1 VPTRLVGK
9 KPDFCL
15 AILSEDTLQNASV
28 PQEMKP
34 LRKSEGKEAFGGATS
49 NMGGRAPLP
58 DESSGETLISPLAK
72 TKILIVHHVCWIR
85 RAVRNLINQSERF
98 AVCAETDDPRDA
110 ITLFEQHQPKIVVL
124 DLVLAQGDGFTFI
137 KSLIK
142 LSPAALILVLSSD
155 EGVMSICRAL
165 RAGAVGYL
173 TVEDGDLE
181 LPIALD
187 TIAAGAYYVSKRL
200 WNVVLKSFARGALRQ
215 IKADAN
221 LLTDRELEVFSLI
234 GRGAG
239 VVEMAEKLGV
249 SGKTVET
256 HQMRI
261 KQKLNLGSAADLRKY
276 AVHSMAKM

>member
-1 VPTRLVGK
+1 
-9 KPDFCL
+9 
-15 AILSEDTLQNASV
+15 
-28 PQEMKP
+28 
-34 LRKSEGKEAFGGATS
+34 
-49 NMGGRAPLP
+49 
-58 DESSGETLISPLAK
+58 
-72 TKILIVHHVCWIR
+72 
-85 RAVRNLINQSERF
+85 
-98 AVCAETDDPRDA
+98 
-110 ITLFEQHQPKIVVL
+110 
-124 DLVLAQGDGFTFI
+124 
-137 KSLIK
+137 
-142 LSPAALILVLSSD
+142 
-155 EGVMSICRAL
+155 MSICRAL

-173 TVEDGDLE
+173 TIEDGDLE

-187 TIAAGAYYVSKRL
+187 TIATGAYYVSQRL

-221 LLTDRELEVFSLI
+221 LLTDRELEVFTLI

-239 VVEMAEKLGV
+239 IVEMAEKLGV

>member
-1 VPTRLVGK
+1 
-9 KPDFCL
+9 
-15 AILSEDTLQNASV
+15 
-28 PQEMKP
+28 M
-34 LRKSEGKEAFGGATS
+34 
-49 NMGGRAPLP
+49 
-58 DESSGETLISPLAK
+58 
-72 TKILIVHHVCWIR
+72 
-85 RAVRNLINQSERF
+85 RNLIDQSERF

-187 TIAAGAYYVSKRL
+187 TIATGAYYVSQRL
-200 WNVVLKSFARGALRQ
+200 CNVVLKSFARGALRQ

>member
-1 VPTRLVGK
+1 LI
-9 KPDFCL
+9 D
-15 AILSEDTLQNASV
+15 QN
-28 PQEMKP
+28 
-34 LRKSEGKEAFGGATS
+34 
-49 NMGGRAPLP
+49 
-58 DESSGETLISPLAK
+58 
-72 TKILIVHHVCWIR
+72 
-85 RAVRNLINQSERF
+85 ERF
-98 AVCAETDDPRDA
+98 AVCAETDDPRNA
-110 ITLFEQHQPKIVVL
+110 IALFERHQPKIVIL

-221 LLTDRELEVFSLI
+221 LLTDRELEVFTLI

-276 AVHSMAKM
+276 AVHSIAKM